1 MVDFGLSIPLH
12 DVVALRIEVMVGG
25 GGTHISELF
34 KRWIDPV
41 ASQFGGK
48 NERQIGTYVQKL
60 RLKHTPKKELDKPE
74 DVLREHIVVTI
85 KC

>member
-12 DVVALRIEVMVGG
+12 YVVALRIKAMVGG

-34 KRWIDPV
+34 QRRVDPV

-48 NERQIGTYVQKL
+48 NERQICTYVQKL
-60 RLKHTPKKELDKPE
+60 RLKHTQKKLWIRWKMS
-74 DVLREHIVVTI
+74 IMG
-85 KC
+85 